1 MEPDIILCDIIATD
15 MSLDASRVV
24 VYDQNFKAP
33 SDPEIYVIV
42 RKNPS
47 RVIGSSRTF
56 DPDTDEEIK
65 SIALNETYDVE
76 ITSKNRTAQ
85 DRYHEVIMAL
95 TSVYSQQQQEE
106 HNIRIFRTREIQDL
120 SLIEGASALH
130 RYLIPVIID
139 RVETKRTTITP
150 YESFQTPQEVFNG
163 GT

>member
-15 MSLDASRVV
+15 MALDPTRVV

-33 SDPEIYVIV
+33 NDQDIYVIV
-42 RKNPS
+42 RKNPT

-65 SIALNETYDVE
+65 TIALNETYDVE

-85 DRYHEVIMAL
+85 DRYFEVIMAL

-139 RVETKRTTITP
+139 RVETKRTAVIP
-150 YESFQTPQEVFNG
+150 YEAFPTPQEVFDG
-163 GT
+163 GP

>member
-15 MSLDASRVV
+15 MALDPTRVV

-42 RKNPS
+42 RKNPA

-65 SIALNETYDVE
+65 MIALNETYGVE

-85 DRYHEVIMAL
+85 DRYFEVIMAL

-139 RVETKRTTITP
+139 RVETKRTAVIP
-150 YESFQTPQEVFNG
+150 YESFPTPQEVFNG